1 MDYVPDNYDQ
11 FLTWESRRPGVT
23 EDWELDY
30 KEKEEPEDE

>member
-11 FLTWESRRPGVT
+11 FLILESKRPGVT

-30 KEKEEPEDE
+30 EEEEEEDE